1 MASLSP
7 CSLCRL
13 SEGIRPY
20 FETNKKTFLI
30 YSIFVVI
37 LIEWFSMVYQYIVP
51 QTPNLVYDRYLFFW
65 YPLLSQLALFV
76 LFFSLYLWKERLHFC
91 FRKSATTFYLSLY
104 YLLGVFGVLFCIQ
117 ANLYYTIISITSIG
131 LATLIFI
138 VSFFK
143 QLD

>member
-1 MASLSP
+1 MASLPP

-13 SEGIRPY
+13 SEVIRPY
-20 FETNKKTFLI
+20 FENNKKMILV
-30 YSIFVVI
+30 YSIFAVI
-37 LIEWFSMVYQYIVP
+37 IIEWFSMIYQYNVP
-51 QTPNLVYDRYLFFW
+51 QTANLVYDRYLFFW

-91 FRKSATTFYLSLY
+91 FRKSATTFYLALY

-131 LATLIFI
+131 LATLLFI

>member
-1 MASLSP
+1 MASLPP

-20 FETNKKTFLI
+20 FENNKKLI
-30 YSIFVVI
+30 LVYSIFAI
-37 LIEWFSMVYQYIVP
+37 LIIEWFSLFYQKIVP

-65 YPLLSQLALFV
+65 YPLLTQLALFV

-143 QLD
+143 EID

>member
-1 MASLSP
+1 MASLPP

-20 FETNKKTFLI
+20 FENNKKLI
-30 YSIFVVI
+30 LVYSIFAI
-37 LIEWFSMVYQYIVP
+37 LIIEWFSLFYQKIVP

-65 YPLLSQLALFV
+65 YPLLTQLALFV

-131 LATLIFI
+131 IATLIFI

-143 QLD
+143 EID

>member
-1 MASLSP
+1 MASLPP

-20 FETNKKTFLI
+20 FENNKKTILV
-30 YSIFVVI
+30 YSVFAVI
-37 LIEWFSMVYQYIVP
+37 LIEWFSMIYQYIVP

-91 FRKSATTFYLSLY
+91 FRKSAATFYLALY

-117 ANLYYTIISITSIG
+117 ANLYYTIISVASIG

-138 VSFFK
+138 VSFLK
-143 QLD
+143 QND